1 MARSSL
7 GFVLLALL
15 TAAAAPR
22 AAPIALT
29 DDRGVPVSLEHPA
42 QRIVTLSPNL
52 TELAFAAGAGNAVV
66 GVADFSDFPP
76 EAKRLPVVASAAGID
91 IERLLALRPDL
102 VLAWKSGNRSADLER
117 IEKLRIPVIATEPQR
132 LVDVPRITRLIGYA
146 AGTTPAAEASARDF
160 EAKLARLRTRYS
172 GARELTVFYQVW
184 ERPLMTIGGRHI
196 IDEVIRFCG
205 GRNVFADLQPLAPEV
220 SLESVIV
227 ANPEVI
233 LIGGEASR
241 GIGGWARLDS
251 LRAVAAKRIY
261 HIDSARIERA
271 TPRLVEGIAE
281 ICAKLELARR
291 PGSDP
296 DAAAGVRHGVGGKA
310 GSGGRVAAQPALL
323 PQNIRHAMGAVD
335 HPREHEKQVGKP
347 VEIAL
352 DEG

>member
-1 MARSSL
+1 LWRGMHRIL
-7 GFVLLALL
+7 P
-15 TAAAAPR
+15 APR
-22 AAPIALT
+22 SFRT
-29 DDRGVPVSLEHPA
+29 GY
-42 QRIVTLSPNL
+42 
-52 TELAFAAGAGNAVV
+52 AFAHRFVRGMGLAP
-66 GVADFSDFPP
+66 AD
-76 EAKRLPVVASAAGID
+76 RY
-91 IERLLALRPDL
+91 
-102 VLAWKSGNRSADLER
+102 LAWAADGF
-117 IEKLRIPVIATEPQR
+117 T
-132 LVDVPRITRLIGYA
+132 
-146 AGTTPAAEASARDF
+146 
-160 EAKLARLRTRYS
+160 
-172 GARELTVFYQVW
+172 
-184 ERPLMTIGGRHI
+184 
-196 IDEVIRFCG
+196 
-205 GRNVFADLQPLAPEV
+205 
-220 SLESVIV
+220 
-227 ANPEVI
+227 
-233 LIGGEASR
+233 
-241 GIGGWARLDS
+241 LDS